1 MNILN
6 DNSNN
11 FLNTM
16 PTSVPSNNAVSS
28 SSSTIDQP
36 NNSKNNTSEGETLG
50 QKMNDIKNFAI
61 YLATFIGS
69 VLLYF
74 VIGIVLLYLSKVFQS
89 NLIPDDLGCF
99 PYTDNEGNMDELS
112 VNPVININR
121 IFLKE
126 SNSLQSE
133 KLVFDYKENKNT
145 IFLNRL
151 IHKWTSIYKP
161 EEKTTG
167 LLYWIGSFI
176 QRFYYSN
183 MYLLAG
189 FFGIL
194 KTLTFGFDFL
204 FIVLGPIAL
213 GIFIV
218 ISMLLIYP
226 VYFYSFLPQLY
237 VITCKNISTQETPN
251 TWQPQIGSNATYVNW
266 FVNVAYLIFWF
277 VLALIVCIPPLAQ
290 VLSLIMIFVILFSG
304 LVTAQGEKVIDE
316 KTMEPYG
323 FFDFFKD
330 TIKFKSWFFMA
341 IVTIGVVQG
350 VPLFFD
356 KLTSGVVMFVLILL
370 IIFELMGFEYNPL
383 PIYSKIVPEYLS
395 PEIKKAGIVEK
406 KGCKMMPIS
415 FDAIP
420 MDPNQ
425 KGFLDRWTD
434 WLVEKGFMIWSF
446 TPTGRAATIAGKAGP
461 LLLQQAKLGALG
473 NLTNIATN
481 TANEA
486 ASNALNNVLAKS
498 PLAQSPL
505 GQAALGQSPL
515 AQAALGQSPLA
526 LSPLG
531 QSPLA
536 QAALGQ
542 TPLAQGLGQIPLSS
556 AQKPPPKPMKPV
568 SFGKRRGGGQEMP
581 DYTKIAQTLKKIL
594 RN

>member
-11 FLNTM
+11 LLNTI
-16 PTSVPSNNAVSS
+16 PTSLPSNIAVSS
-28 SSSTIDQP
+28 SSSTINQP
-36 NNSKNNTSEGETLG
+36 NNSNNNTSEGETLG

-61 YLATFIGS
+61 YLATFVGT

-74 VIGIVLLYLSKVFQS
+74 IIGIVLLYLSKVFQS

-99 PYTDNEGNMDELS
+99 PYTDNEGNIDELM
-112 VNPVININR
+112 VNQMININR

-133 KLVFDYKENKNT
+133 KLIFDYKENKNT

-194 KTLTFGFDFL
+194 KTITLGFDFL
-204 FIVLGPIAL
+204 FILLAPIAL
-213 GIFIV
+213 GIFIL

-226 VYFYSFLPQLY
+226 VYFYSFLPQLFI
-237 VITCKNISTQETPN
+237 ITCKNISTQEAPN
-251 TWQPQIGSNATYVNW
+251 TWQPQIGSNATYVDW
-266 FVNVAYLIFWF
+266 FINVAYLIFWF
-277 VLALIVCIPPLAQ
+277 LLALIVCIPPLAQ
-290 VLSLIMIFVILFSG
+290 VLSFIMIFVILFSG

-341 IVTIGVVQG
+341 ILTIGVVQG

-370 IIFELMGFEYNPL
+370 VIFELMGFEYNPL

-395 PEIKKAGIVEK
+395 PEIKKTEMVEK

-420 MDPNQ
+420 KDPNQ

-473 NLTNIATN
+473 NLTNLATN

-486 ASNALNNVLAKS
+486 ASNALGNVLAKS

-505 GQAALGQSPL
+505 GQAALSQSPL
-515 AQAALGQSPLA
+515 TL
-526 LSPLG
+526 
-531 QSPLA
+531 
-536 QAALGQ
+536 
-542 TPLAQGLGQIPLSS
+542 GLGQNPVAPVLGQPQTQTQTQAL

-568 SFGKRRGGGQEMP
+568 SFGKKRGGGEGERP

-594 RN
+594 HN